1 MRARGV
7 TTREELA
14 PAYAHW
20 VLENLARGAEPAQ
33 LVNALETRGVRAAT
47 ARREVSS
54 LAASPAVSLL
64 RQRDRDARA
73 HELLARLARSLWT
86 TDPHS
91 REVERRAGVSAEEF
105 FARYYAGNAPVVLT
119 DWARDWPA
127 LARWNP
133 AFLRERFGDVEVRA
147 AVGRDADP
155 DYDMHTAAL
164 SKSMPMR
171 AFVDLVLAAG
181 ESNDLYMVANN
192 RNIERDALAALWDD
206 APFRD
211 DAFDPA
217 KRPGSAAFWFGPG
230 GTVTPLHHDTCNILF
245 VQVYGQ
251 KRFRMLP
258 PSETWLWRGAR
269 GVYAQADPER
279 VEDPRFPEWAQ
290 ATVKD
295 VTLGP
300 GDALFIPVGW
310 WHHVRSLGVS
320 ISMAATNF
328 RARNSFDW
336 FRPAQGPGPHGAP

>member
-1 MRARGV
+1 MSRGPRRGV
-7 TTREELA
+7 KKKPAAIAPPSETLS
-14 PAYAHW
+14 PAYAQW
-20 VLENLARGAEPAQ
+20 VLANLARGAARDT
-33 LVNALETRGVRAAT
+33 LVAALASRGVEESL
-47 ARREVSS
+47 ARSEVAS
-54 LAASPAVSLL
+54 LAASPALTLL
-64 RQRDRDARA
+64 RKNAGEIRA
-73 HELLARLARSLWT
+73 YELLARLSRALWAV
-86 TDPHS
+86 DPRA

-133 AFLRERFGDVEVRA
+133 AFLRERFGDAEIRA
-147 AVGRDADP
+147 AVGREADP

-164 SKSMPMR
+164 SQTMPLR
-171 AFVDLVLAAG
+171 EFVDRVLAAG

-192 RNIERDALAALWDD
+192 RNIERDALAPLWDD
-206 APFRD
+206 APFRE

-217 KRPGSAAFWFGPG
+217 KRLGSAAFWFGPG

-251 KRFRMLP
+251 KRFRMLC

-279 VEDPRFPEWAQ
+279 TDDPRFPEWAQ
-290 ATVKD
+290 APVKD

-310 WHHVRSLGVS
+310 WHHVR
-320 ISMAATNF
+320 A
-328 RARNSFDW
+328 
-336 FRPAQGPGPHGAP
+336 